1 MTDNVSISQ
10 VLGSKPR
17 ILKVGKSFEKPQR
30 DNRVEYNTIRYDF
43 KPKQV
48 DEEREGTLEV
58 GENKSVAVSLPN
70 VDGAG
75 QTNYK
80 GHLSQGNPKECVLI
94 IDHDTGE
101 ITIERVSK
109 QILLKKT
116 RPEKADSKISL
127 EQDKVAAAAVAAPL
141 PNPYEVRQVPTK
153 PGTKPSFSGGRVSA
167 PGGGSSG
174 KKNGSSSVKDM
185 DSDFQSV
192 SVSQPPP
199 QVSRSSPVPH
209 AQAKSRPP
217 QAKSRPPPPKA
228 PHSYNSMSGVGS
240 TPLPSNNKAPP
251 PNGSNLE
258 SSSSSSSSDS
268 SSSSSDDDS
277 DFEDAAKSSAP
288 SGPGGMPT
296 FGGGVQD
303 GGYQRSSGVLP
314 TARPAHHSPHQ
325 ASGVLPTSRPSQ
337 QHHKSHSKS
346 AAAPS
351 LPVIQQPKSAPS
363 LPVIHQP
370 KSAPNLV
377 DDLML
382 SEDSDSD

>member
-17 ILKVGKSFEKPQR
+17 ILKVGKSFEKR
-30 DNRVEYNTIRYDF
+30 DNRVEYDTIRYDF
-43 KPKQV
+43 KPV
-48 DEEREGTLEV
+48 SIDEEREGTLEV
-58 GENKSVAVSLPN
+58 GENKSVAVSLPH

-80 GHLSQGNPKECVLI
+80 GHLSQANPKECVLI

-116 RPEKADSKISL
+116 RPEKNDAKMLLDLDKISAP
-127 EQDKVAAAAVAAPL
+127 VAPL

-153 PGTKPSFSGGRVSA
+153 PSFSGGRVSA
-167 PGGGSSG
+167 PGGSSSS

-192 SVSQPPP
+192 SVSQP

-209 AQAKSRPP
+209 AQPKSR
-217 QAKSRPPPPKA
+217 PPPKA
-228 PHSYNSMSGVGS
+228 PHSFNSMSGVGP
-240 TPLPSNNKAPP
+240 TPLPSNNKPP
-251 PNGSNLE
+251 PNSSNLE

-277 DFEDAAKSSAP
+277 DFEDAAKSTAP

-303 GGYQRSSGVLP
+303 GGYQRGGGVLP

-325 ASGVLPTSRPSQ
+325 ANGVLPTSRPSQ

-346 AAAPS
+346 AAA
-351 LPVIQQPKSAPS
+351 APS
-363 LPVIHQP
+363 LPVLQP
-370 KSAPNLV
+370 QSAPSLV